1 VNCRIQF
8 VLLLFLSIALKAGA
22 QGTAFNYQG
31 RLNDAGAPANA
42 AYDFQFTV
50 YNAVTNGSPVSAS
63 LTNSAV
69 AVSNGLF
76 NVTLDF
82 GPGIFTGAN
91 YWLDLAVR
99 AAGATNFTEL
109 APRQPVLP
117 VPYAIFAAGASNL
130 FGTLSATQLVGTLP
144 SAQVSGTYSGPVN
157 FVNGTNSFSGTFS
170 GNGPTLSNLNAS
182 QLIAGTVADARLS
195 TNVALLNHNQV
206 FSGSNLFTGANLFPN
221 ASNSFSGAFSG
232 NGPTLS
238 NLNASQLITGTVADA
253 RLTANVA
260 LLNTNQTFTGTNIFT
275 GANQFTG
282 ANDFNGA
289 NNFTNRANN
298 FTGSFFGNGLVG
310 WIAVSNQS
318 VQAAS
323 DHGYMLTSAGLT
335 TVTLPPASGLTNGD
349 IVRVSGAG
357 AGGWFIAENSGQTIF
372 GNLASYLNS
381 YPVASSNGN
390 YNGVAASADGTRMY
404 AAANSSGNYGITVSS
419 DSGHTWSPVA
429 GILSGS
435 YYSVACSANGKT
447 VYAEP
452 SSGYIQKST
461 DGGLTWSATA
471 TNSTGQ
477 FIACTADGGM
487 LITGNVAC
495 SGGGA
500 YRAKLSGGVITVF
513 TNAGSS
519 FAITVTNP
527 AAGVSCLAVSS
538 DCIRLVAGTSNGLL
552 YASSNIGAT
561 WTAITTTTQVWSGAW
576 MSPDGT
582 KFAATVSG
590 TAPAGGVYSYGVS
603 TLPNT
608 VSTNSTVGGSQG
620 SAVELQYI
628 GNNQFMPV
636 SAVGTLWAN

>member
-238 NLNASQLITGTVADA
+238 NLNASPA
-253 RLTANVA
+253 RIFSPEPTSSRARMILMAQIILPTAR
-260 LLNTNQTFTGTNIFT
+260 II
-275 GANQFTG
+275 
-282 ANDFNGA
+282 
-289 NNFTNRANN
+289 
-298 FTGSFFGNGLVG
+298 SP
-310 WIAVSNQS
+310 AVFL
-318 VQAAS
+318 ATAW
-323 DHGYMLTSAGLT
+323 SAGLPSPT
-335 TVTLPPASGLTNGD
+335 S
-349 IVRVSGAG
+349 RCRR
-357 AGGWFIAENSGQTIF
+357 
-372 GNLASYLNS
+372 
-381 YPVASSNGN
+381 PV
-390 YNGVAASADGTRMY
+390 
-404 AAANSSGNYGITVSS
+404 I
-419 DSGHTWSPVA
+419 
-429 GILSGS
+429 
-435 YYSVACSANGKT
+435 
-447 VYAEP
+447 
-452 SSGYIQKST
+452 
-461 DGGLTWSATA
+461 TA
-471 TNSTGQ
+471 T
-477 FIACTADGGM
+477 C
-487 LITGNVAC
+487 
-495 SGGGA
+495 
-500 YRAKLSGGVITVF
+500 
-513 TNAGSS
+513 
-519 FAITVTNP
+519 
-527 AAGVSCLAVSS
+527 
-538 DCIRLVAGTSNGLL
+538 
-552 YASSNIGAT
+552 
-561 WTAITTTTQVWSGAW
+561 
-576 MSPDGT
+576 
-582 KFAATVSG
+582 
-590 TAPAGGVYSYGVS
+590 
-603 TLPNT
+603 
-608 VSTNSTVGGSQG
+608 
-620 SAVELQYI
+620 
-628 GNNQFMPV
+628 
-636 SAVGTLWAN
+636 